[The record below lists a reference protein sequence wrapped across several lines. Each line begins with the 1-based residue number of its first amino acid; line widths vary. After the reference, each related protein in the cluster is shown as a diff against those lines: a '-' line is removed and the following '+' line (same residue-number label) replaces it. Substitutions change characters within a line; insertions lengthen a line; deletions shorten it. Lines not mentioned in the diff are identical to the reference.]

1 MGASNRH
8 GGMKLPRRVKVLFM
22 KQAGRHDVFR
32 HYFGVKKS
40 TIEEGAHGG
49 APAASAPASE
59 PAKS

>member
-32 HYFGVKKS
+32 NYFGVKKPE
-40 TIEEGAHGG
+40 IVDGAH
-49 APAASAPASE
+49 APAATTPAASE
-59 PAKS
+59 APKS